1 MDPQQQKANLVTDV
15 EKTLDSIGNPKREAD
30 ISISTVPGTFTPATN
45 SLGSYLHLWNTRI
58 ESLSGFEARGIA
70 RVLPDERQPPSAS
83 AYLQMVLLWFSAN
96 ITINN
101 LVVGLYGPLL
111 FELGFLDS
119 SLCAVFGAALG
130 AISTAYMST
139 WGAASGCRTLVRII
153 LRVSEFVTDS
163 CRGCNTLCYGI
174 LAVQD
179 MCCTQCCP
187 NGGLLHSYLYYRR
200 TNSFSC

>member
-1 MDPQQQKANLVTDV
+1 MDRQQQESDLVVDV
-15 EKTLDSIGNPKREAD
+15 EKTLDSVGNAKREAA
-30 ISISTVPGTFTPATN
+30 ISISTVPTTIPPASN
-45 SLGSYLHLWNTRI
+45 SIGSRLHVWNTHI

-70 RVLPDERQPPSAS
+70 RVLPDERQPPSAA

-130 AISTAYMST
+130 AMSTAYMST
-139 WGAASGCRTLVRII
+139 WGATSGCRTLVRIKI
-153 LRVSEFVTDS
+153 RACKFVTDS
-163 CRGCNTLCYGI
+163 CQRL
-174 LAVQD
+174 
-179 MCCTQCCP
+179 
-187 NGGLLHSYLYYRR
+187 
-200 TNSFSC
+200 